1 MRPQQPRCFRW
12 GPTSTASMIP
22 SSNYA
27 VACLSGL
34 LCNWHDSWRKRR
46 RPRDWEIIDGNTKV
60 EKGQNVTCLWL
71 TAFFFGHLTA
81 FCDYELRFSS
91 HIIAKGQADPSGP
104 WQWATSKVIH
114 ITAST
119 GSQHCTVVQP
129 FHIHFHRLNDTSKL
143 HCIPQNKSHSYPLH
157 LSCPAALPSTCY
169 SVCS

>member
-60 EKGQNVTCLWL
+60 EKGQNATCLWL
-71 TAFFFGHLTA
+71 TTFFFGHLTA
-81 FCDYELRFSS
+81 FCDHELRFSS
-91 HIIAKGQADPSGP
+91 HIIAKGQADPSRP
-104 WQWATSKVIH
+104 WQWACYIQGDTHHGINRL
-114 ITAST
+114 ST
-119 GSQHCTVVQP
+119 
-129 FHIHFHRLNDTSKL
+129 L
-143 HCIPQNKSHSYPLH
+143 HC
-157 LSCPAALPSTCY
+157 CTTLPYTLPPFK
-169 SVCS
+169 